1 MSYLNLKIPPPAIM
15 VLCGAFAW
23 LLARSAP
30 GLTFILPARITI
42 AVILALAGISLAL
55 SGVLAFRKVQTTL
68 NPHTPEKSSSIVQS
82 GPYAFTRNPMY
93 LGLVLVLLG
102 FCTYLANPLSLLA
115 VVVFVAYTMRF
126 QIIPEERVLLEMF
139 GESYEQYVKSVRR
152 WI

>member
-1 MSYLNLKIPPPAIM
+1 MSSLNLKIPPPAIM

-30 GLTFILPARITI
+30 GFTFILPARITI

-126 QIIPEERVLLEMF
+126 QIIPEEQVLLERF
-139 GESYEQYVKSVRR
+139 GEYYEQYVQSVRR

>member
-1 MSYLNLKIPPPAIM
+1 M
-15 VLCGAFAW
+15 VLCAAFAW

-30 GLTFILPARITI
+30 EFTFILPARITI

-55 SGVLAFRKVQTTL
+55 SGVLAFRKAQTTL

-82 GPYAFTRNPMY
+82 GPYGFTRNPMY

-102 FCTYLANPLSLLA
+102 FCAYLANPLTLLA
-115 VVVFVAYTMRF
+115 VVVFVAYTIRF
-126 QIIPEERVLLEMF
+126 QVIPEERVLLERF
-139 GESYEQYVKSVRR
+139 GESFEQYVKSVRR